1 MPKYNLFYNLL
12 IYSINAEF
20 GSVWGNVK
28 KMGNMWKGV
37 GNYSPLLFLLDI
49 V

>member
-12 IYSINAEF
+12 ICSTNAVWL
-20 GSVWGNVK
+20 SVVECE
-28 KMGNMWKGV
+28 KMGNVWRGL
-37 GNYSPLLFLLDI
+37 GNNSPILFLLDI

>member
-12 IYSINAEF
+12 ICSTNAVL
-20 GSVWGNVK
+20 VWRNVK
-28 KMGNMWKGV
+28 KWGMCGEDWGIIPQ
-37 GNYSPLLFLLDI
+37 SSFLLDI

>member
-12 IYSINAEF
+12 ICSTNAVF
-20 GSVWGNVK
+20 GSVWWNVK
-28 KMGNMWKGV
+28 KWGMCGEDWGIIPQ
-37 GNYSPLLFLLDI
+37 SSFLLDI

>member
-12 IYSINAEF
+12 IYSINASLAQC
-20 GSVWGNVK
+20 GGMGKKWGICGK
-28 KMGNMWKGV
+28 EWGIIPH
-37 GNYSPLLFLLDI
+37 SSFLLDI